1 MIPTDTDTAA
11 ARLCTA
17 CGMCCN
23 GVMFEVVEIQPAD
36 SAKALSALG
45 LKVRPKRLQTYFV
58 QPCAALRGT
67 CCSIY
72 DARPVRCRLFECQQ
86 LQRVAA
92 GKITEAAAMETIRE
106 AQRRVE
112 IVNGLLAKTDATNPM
127 KPLAQRYASAIA
139 DPLDLSA
146 EPALHAE
153 LTLAMQSLNALLAA
167 EFRTAPAA
175 PPPAAD

>member
-1 MIPTDTDTAA
+1 
-11 ARLCTA
+11 
-17 CGMCCN
+17 MCCN

-36 SAKALSALG
+36 SAKALAALG

-58 QPCAALRGT
+58 QPCAALCGT
-67 CCSIY
+67 RCTIY

-92 GKITEAAAMETIRE
+92 GEITEAVAMETIRE

-112 IVNGLLAKTDATNPM
+112 IVNGLLAKTNATNPM
-127 KPLAQRYASAIA
+127 KPLAQRYASALA
-139 DPLDLSA
+139 DPLDIAA

-153 LTLAMQSLNALLAA
+153 LTLAMESLNALLAA
-167 EFRTAPAA
+167 DFRTVPAA
-175 PPPAAD
+175 PPPVAG